1 MSGLQKVAV
10 VVGVGPGTGAAVAR
24 RFAREGFKTALLSR
38 RLESLTPVQQEIQKA
53 GGQAISVPCDCAK
66 LEDIASAFERIRAE
80 LGTPSVLV
88 YNAGPAGMSW
98 PPPGI
103 LDIEPGAWQKS
114 LDTGVSGGLYC
125 AQQVLPKMV
134 EAGQGTIIFTGATA
148 ALRGSKKFALLSVP
162 KFALRGLSQTIARE
176 FQPQGI
182 HCCHV
187 IVDGIIE
194 APRTKAMLPDRPSDE
209 MLSADSIADVYW
221 SLHMQHRSTWTQE
234 IDIRPF
240 TEKW

>member
-1 MSGLQKVAV
+1 MSGLQHVAV

-38 RLESLTPVQQEIQKA
+38 KLENLTPIEHEIQQA
-53 GGQAISVPCDCAK
+53 GGKAISVPCDCGK
-66 LEDIASAFERIRAE
+66 PDEIAAAITKIRLE
-80 LGTPSVLV
+80 LGDPSVLI
-88 YNAGPAGMSW
+88 YNAGPSGITW

-103 LDIEPGAWQKS
+103 LDTDHAAWQKS
-114 LDTGVSGGLYC
+114 LDTGVSGGLYF

-148 ALRGSKKFALLSVP
+148 ALRGGKNFAMLAVP
-162 KFALRGLSQTIARE
+162 KFALRGLSQCIARE

-187 IVDGIIE
+187 IVDGIIDT
-194 APRTKAMLPDRPSDE
+194 PRIKKMRPSMSADE
-209 MLSADSIADVYW
+209 KLSADSIADVYW
-221 SLHMQHRSTWTQE
+221 GLHTQHRSTWTQE
-234 IDIRPF
+234 LDIRPF